1 MNQPAPAPS
10 PPALPVSLAA
20 NPKLSSWLKFSSNGQ
35 VTISPGKVEIGQGIV
50 TALAQIAA
58 DELDIDLSR
67 VQMIR
72 ASTATSPNEGV
83 TSGSLSIQQS
93 GRALRH
99 ACAEVR
105 RIFLQQ
111 AAERLG
117 VDIDAL
123 DIEDGTISGPGNV
136 RTSYWEL
143 AEEVSLD
150 RDATPGVTPKIAS
163 RRALAGNSI
172 QRIDIPD
179 KVLGR
184 PRFIHDQALAGMLHG
199 RVLRPENARAKLIE
213 LKEDGARAVAGLVA
227 IVRDGSFAGVVSE
240 TEHGAEAALNALR
253 KGASW
258 SDGEPLPDEN
268 DLASFL
274 KAQPSESTIIDKK
287 TAASPGTAARTIRR
301 QYTRP
306 YIAHASIAP
315 SCAMAQWHGDRVHV
329 WTHSQGVYLLRADLA
344 LVLKLPVENI
354 TVEHMEG
361 AGCYGHN
368 AADDVALDAVLLAKA
383 AGGRPVRVQWS
394 RQGEMSDAPFGAAMA
409 IEIEADLD
417 AQGEII
423 DWRHS
428 IWGNGHVARP
438 GRAAQPALLAGFELA
453 NPFPRMISTNPP
465 QANGGGGDRN
475 SIPLYDFPSWRIES
489 HRLTT
494 MPIRTSA
501 LRTLGGQGNVF
512 AIESI
517 LDEIAAERG
526 EDPVAF
532 RLRHLRDERAK
543 DVIRAVAARAKWKP
557 EKQPG
562 IGHGV
567 GFARYKNT
575 GAYCA
580 AIAEIEGAEE
590 ISVRKLTLAVDV
602 GEAINPDG
610 VINQIEGGAIQA
622 TSWVLKER
630 VRFDRQRITSTS
642 WTEYPI
648 LRFSEVPDV
657 EVEVIQRSGYRPG
670 RRRRGCPWPGY
681 GGHRQRRIRRARRA
695 GARSADH
702 ARQDHCRDGI
712 DLMSSLN
719 ILSGGAAQGL
729 VGSLTPAFK
738 AQTGFDIA
746 GEFGA
751 VGVMADKLR
760 KGTPADIVILTAALV
775 AKLAEEKLVVATSI
789 ADVGLVE
796 TALAVRTGD
805 PLAAVRDAADL
816 REALLASDAIFVP
829 DTKASTA
836 GIHVANVLQQL
847 GIADEVAARLRIFPN
862 GATAMRELAASEARR
877 PIGCTQS
884 TEIISTKGRNPVRF
898 TAAGLRTCDHVH
910 GRHHG
915 RRRPPATSPGPDRPV
930 DRCRTT

>member
-1 MNQPAPAPS
+1 MSQQAPAPT

-20 NPKLSSWLKFSSNGQ
+20 NPKLSAWLKFSSDGQ
-35 VTISPGKVEIGQGIV
+35 VTVSPGKVEIGQGIV

-72 ASTATSPNEGV
+72 ASTASSPNEGV

-117 VDIDAL
+117 VGIDAL

-150 RDATPGVTPKIAS
+150 RDATPGATPKIAS
-163 RRALAGNSI
+163 RRALAGNSV

-199 RVLRPENARAKLIE
+199 RVLRPENSRAKLIE
-213 LKEDGARAVAGLVA
+213 LKEHGARAVAGFVA

-240 TEHGAEAALNALR
+240 TEHGAELAVQALR
-253 KGASW
+253 KGATW
-258 SDGEPLPDEN
+258 SDGDPLPDEN

-274 KAQPSESTIIDKK
+274 KAQPTELTIIDKK

-315 SCAMAQWHGDRVHV
+315 SCAMAQWDGDRVRV

-354 TVEHMEG
+354 SVEHMEG

-428 IWGNGHVARP
+428 IWSNGHAARP
-438 GRAAQPALLAGFELA
+438 GRAAQPALLAGYELA
-453 NPFPRMISTNPP
+453 APFPRMISTNPP

-475 SIPLYDFPSWRIES
+475 SIPLYDFPSWHIES

-532 RLRHLRDERAK
+532 RLRHLKDERAK

-567 GFARYKNT
+567 AFARYKNT

-657 EVEVIQRSGYRPG
+657 EVEVIQRP
-670 RRRRGCPWPGY
+670 
-681 GGHRQRRIRRARRA
+681 
-695 GARSADH
+695 D
-702 ARQDHCRDGI
+702 I
-712 DLMSSLN
+712 DP
-719 ILSGGAAQGL
+719 
-729 VGSLTPAFK
+729 VG
-738 AQTGFDIA
+738 A
-746 GEFGA
+746 GEAAHGP
-751 VGVMADKLR
+751 V
-760 KGTPADIVILTAALV
+760 TAA
-775 AKLAEEKLVVATSI
+775 I
-789 ADVGLVE
+789 ANAVFD
-796 TALAVRTGD
+796 ALGVR
-805 PLAAVRDAADL
+805 VRDLPITRDRIIAA
-816 REALLASDAIFVP
+816 
-829 DTKASTA
+829 
-836 GIHVANVLQQL
+836 
-847 GIADEVAARLRIFPN
+847 
-862 GATAMRELAASEARR
+862 MEL
-877 PIGCTQS
+877 
-884 TEIISTKGRNPVRF
+884 
-898 TAAGLRTCDHVH
+898 
-910 GRHHG
+910 
-915 RRRPPATSPGPDRPV
+915 SP
-930 DRCRTT
+930 

>member
-1 MNQPAPAPS
+1 MNQPAPTPS

-20 NPKLSSWLKFSSNGQ
+20 NPKLSSWLKFSSDGQ
-35 VTISPGKVEIGQGIV
+35 VTVSPGKVEIGQGIV

-72 ASTATSPNEGV
+72 ASTANSPNEGV

-105 RIFLQQ
+105 QIFLQQ

-117 VDIDAL
+117 VGADAL

-143 AEEVSLD
+143 AAEVSLD

-163 RRALAGNSI
+163 RRALAGNSV

-213 LKEDGARAVAGLVA
+213 LKEDGARAVPGLIA
-227 IVRDGSFAGVVSE
+227 IARDGNFAGVVSE
-240 TEHGAEAALNALR
+240 TEHGAEAALDALR

-274 KAQPSESTIIDKK
+274 KAQPAEVTVIDKK
-287 TAASPGTAARTIRR
+287 TAATPGAAARTIRR
-301 QYTRP
+301 QFTRP

-344 LVLKLPVENI
+344 LVLKLPVESI

-368 AADDVALDAVLLAKA
+368 AADDVALDAVLLARS

-438 GRAAQPALLAGFELA
+438 GRAAQPALLAGYELA
-453 NPFPRMISTNPP
+453 DPFPRMVSTNPP

-517 LDEIAAERG
+517 LDEIAAEGG
-526 EDPVAF
+526 EDPIAF

-562 IGHGV
+562 VGHGV
-567 GFARYKNT
+567 AFARYKNT

-580 AIAEIEGAEE
+580 VIAEIEGAEE

-610 VINQIEGGAIQA
+610 IINQIEGGAIQA
-622 TSWVLKER
+622 VSWVLKER

-648 LRFSEVPDV
+648 LRFSEVPEV
-657 EVEVIQRSGYRPG
+657 EVEVIQRPDVD
-670 RRRRGCPWPGY
+670 P
-681 GGHRQRRIRRARRA
+681 
-695 GARSADH
+695 
-702 ARQDHCRDGI
+702 
-712 DLMSSLN
+712 
-719 ILSGGAAQGL
+719 
-729 VGSLTPAFK
+729 VG
-738 AQTGFDIA
+738 A
-746 GEFGA
+746 GEAAHGPVTSAIANA
-751 VGVMADKLR
+751 VFDALGVR
-760 KGTPADIVILTAALV
+760 
-775 AKLAEEKLVVATSI
+775 
-789 ADVGLVE
+789 
-796 TALAVRTGD
+796 
-805 PLAAVRDAADL
+805 VRDLPITRDRIIAA
-816 REALLASDAIFVP
+816 
-829 DTKASTA
+829 
-836 GIHVANVLQQL
+836 
-847 GIADEVAARLRIFPN
+847 
-862 GATAMRELAASEARR
+862 MELS
-877 PIGCTQS
+877 S
-884 TEIISTKGRNPVRF
+884 
-898 TAAGLRTCDHVH
+898 
-910 GRHHG
+910 
-915 RRRPPATSPGPDRPV
+915 
-930 DRCRTT
+930 

>member
-1 MNQPAPAPS
+1 MNQQAPAPS
-10 PPALPVSLAA
+10 PPKLPVSLAA
-20 NPKLSSWLKFSSNGQ
+20 NSKLSSWLKFSSAGQ
-35 VTISPGKVEIGQGIV
+35 VTVSPGKVEIGQGIV

-58 DELDIDLSR
+58 DELDIDLAR
-67 VQMIR
+67 VQMVR
-72 ASTATSPNEGV
+72 ASTAGSPNEGV

-105 RIFLQQ
+105 GIFLQQ

-117 VDIDAL
+117 VDIDSL
-123 DIEDGTISGPGNV
+123 NVEDGTISGPGNV

-150 RDATPGVTPKIAS
+150 RDATPGVTPKVAS

-199 RVLRPENARAKLIE
+199 RVLRPEHARAKLTE
-213 LKEDGARAVAGLVA
+213 LKEDGARTIAGLIAV
-227 IVRDGSFAGVVSE
+227 VRDGSFAGVVSE
-240 TEHGAEAALNALR
+240 TEHGAELALQALR
-253 KGASW
+253 KGANW
-258 SDGEPLPDEN
+258 SDGDPLPDEN
-268 DLASFL
+268 DLALFL
-274 KAQPSESTIIDKK
+274 KSQPLESTVIDKR
-287 TAASPGTAARTIRR
+287 TNASHGTATRTVRR

-315 SCAMAQWHGDRVHV
+315 SCAMAQWNGDRVHV

-368 AADDVALDAVLLAKA
+368 AADDVALDAVLLARA

-417 AQGEII
+417 AQNEIV

-428 IWGNGHVARP
+428 IWSNGHAARP
-438 GRAAQPALLAGFELA
+438 GRATQPGLLAAFELA
-453 NPFPRMISTNPP
+453 DPFPRMISTNPP

-475 SIPLYDFPSWRIES
+475 SIPPYDFPSWHIES

-501 LRTLGGQGNVF
+501 LRTLGAQGNVF
-512 AIESI
+512 AIESF

-532 RLRHLRDERAK
+532 RLRYLRDERARE
-543 DVIRAVAARAKWKP
+543 VIRAVARRAKWKP

-562 IGHGV
+562 IGHGI

-590 ISVRKLTLAVDV
+590 IKVRKLTLAVDV

-657 EVEVIQRSGYRPG
+657 EVEVIQRPE
-670 RRRRGCPWPGY
+670 
-681 GGHRQRRIRRARRA
+681 
-695 GARSADH
+695 
-702 ARQDHCRDGI
+702 I
-712 DLMSSLN
+712 DP
-719 ILSGGAAQGL
+719 
-729 VGSLTPAFK
+729 VG
-738 AQTGFDIA
+738 A
-746 GEFGA
+746 GEAAHGPVTSAIANA
-751 VGVMADKLR
+751 VFDALGVRVRHLPITRDR
-760 KGTPADIVILTAALV
+760 IIAA
-775 AKLAEEKLVVATSI
+775 
-789 ADVGLVE
+789 
-796 TALAVRTGD
+796 
-805 PLAAVRDAADL
+805 
-816 REALLASDAIFVP
+816 
-829 DTKASTA
+829 
-836 GIHVANVLQQL
+836 
-847 GIADEVAARLRIFPN
+847 
-862 GATAMRELAASEARR
+862 MEL
-877 PIGCTQS
+877 
-884 TEIISTKGRNPVRF
+884 IS
-898 TAAGLRTCDHVH
+898 
-910 GRHHG
+910 
-915 RRRPPATSPGPDRPV
+915 
-930 DRCRTT
+930 